1 MPRDPRGLV
10 PDFVSRTGLDR
21 LVLSPNEGDME
32 TATRHAPTRLSQGV
46 TMSDENRRKYA
57 APVFDE
63 LQAEI
68 RQLESA
74 LRTVS
79 KAADNQ
85 MDRADR
91 AETDVVFW
99 MNEAEKH
106 GCHSFLL
113 ESERIRQRE
122 NTEGKKK

>member
-1 MPRDPRGLV
+1 MDPCGLV
-10 PDFVSRTGLDR
+10 PDPLPRTGLDR
-21 LVLSPNEGDME
+21 LVLSSNEGDME
-32 TATRHAPTRLSQGV
+32 TPPRNAPARLPEGD

-74 LRTVS
+74 LKTVYA
-79 KAADNQ
+79 AADKQ
-85 MDRADR
+85 MDRADQ
-91 AETDVVFW
+91 AEKDVVFW

-106 GCHSFLL
+106 GCHTFLL
-113 ESERIRQRE
+113 ENDRIRKGE
-122 NTEGKKK
+122 TKVKGEF

>member
-1 MPRDPRGLV
+1 
-10 PDFVSRTGLDR
+10 
-21 LVLSPNEGDME
+21 
-32 TATRHAPTRLSQGV
+32 
-46 TMSDENRRKYA
+46 MSDENRRKYA

-74 LRTVS
+74 LKTVYA
-79 KAADNQ
+79 AADKQ
-85 MDRADR
+85 MDRADQ
-91 AETDVVFW
+91 AEKDVVFW